1 KPFDQRR
8 DPMWLDLSGAA
19 GHIGVAGNPQSGK
32 STLLRTL
39 ITSLAVMH
47 TPQEVQFY
55 CLDFGG
61 GALAAL
67 ADLPHV
73 GGVASR
79 LDPDRVRRTVPE
91 VSGVLD
97 SRERFFPGRGI
108 DSIGTCRRMRAE
120 GQIAG
125 DGFGD

>member
-1 KPFDQRR
+1 
-8 DPMWLDLSGAA
+8 MWLDLSGAA

-32 STLLRTL
+32 STVLRTL
-39 ITSLAVMH
+39 ITSLALMH

-79 LDPDRVRRTVPE
+79 LDPDRVRRTVAE
-91 VSGVLD
+91 VSGLLE
-97 SRERFFPGRGI
+97 SRERFFTERGI
-108 DSIGTCRRMRAE
+108 DSIAAYRRMRAE
-120 GQIAG
+120 GRSPGTASATCSSSSTTG
-125 DGFGD
+125 